1 VTGRAGTRLHCA
13 DVGED
18 PFAGKADWFD
28 RGYTETS
35 HGRARLEI
43 VLERILAA
51 LPEAPLRVLDAGGGT
66 GAFAIPLA
74 RRGDDVTVLDRS
86 EEWLGIAGQ
95 RADEAGVNL
104 RLVHGDV
111 EDAPRQVAG
120 PFDAI
125 LCHTVLI
132 YADDPVGVLHALR
145 EVAADGALLSSL
157 EKNRPGLP
165 LRPARAGDFDEAL
178 RVLTDPIAAG
188 RLGIPNRALSLG
200 ELRAALLRAGWVAID
215 AAGVRVF
222 SDGVL
227 EALPEDRHQVLLEL
241 DRRAGRRDPW
251 RRVGRL
257 LHVLARAVPEVPE
270 TLAAVQSRSRAT
282 ASPATREA
290 FPEDGSLDDDDLA
303 TLLGRRRY
311 LTLATT
317 RPDGRP
323 HAAMVGFCVRDGR
336 FWIPSMAGAAR
347 LRNLAHEP
355 AASLVVSEGEGD
367 DHVVVLIEGE
377 AVVHADPGAMLRDWL
392 ADAWRERH
400 GTDPTSW
407 TAAVIEVLPTKV
419 LSYGRDHLHAPG
431 G

>member
-1 VTGRAGTRLHCA
+1 
-13 DVGED
+13 VGED

-51 LPEAPLRVLDAGGGT
+51 LPEPPLRVLDAGGGT

-74 RRGDDVTVLDRS
+74 RRGDDVTVLDQS
-86 EEWLGIAGQ
+86 EEWLGVAERRAG
-95 RADEAGVNL
+95 EAAVNL
-104 RLVHGDV
+104 RLVRGDV
-111 EDAPRQVAG
+111 EDAPGLVAG

-132 YADDPVGVLHALR
+132 YAEDPVRSLQALR
-145 EVAADGALLSSL
+145 EVAAPGALLSSL

-165 LRPARAGDFDEAL
+165 LRPARAWDFDEAL
-178 RVLTDPIAAG
+178 RVLTDPVAAG
-188 RLGIPNRALSLG
+188 RLGIPNRALTLG
-200 ELRAALLRAGWVAID
+200 ELRAALLRAGWVATD
-215 AAGVRVF
+215 AAGIRVF

-227 EALPEDRHQVLLEL
+227 EALPEERHQVLLEL

-251 RRVGRL
+251 RRVARL
-257 LHVLARAVPEVPE
+257 LHVLARAVPEEPE
-270 TLAAVQSRSRAT
+270 TLGAVQTRSRAT

-290 FPEDGSLDDDDLA
+290 FPVEQTLDDDDLA
-303 TLLGRRRY
+303 IVLGRRRY

-336 FWIPSMAGAAR
+336 FWIPSTGGSAR

-355 AASLVVSEGEGD
+355 AVSLVVSEGEGP
-367 DHVVVLIEGE
+367 DHVVVLVEGE
-377 AVVHADPGAMLRDWL
+377 AVVHADPGPVLRDWL
-392 ADAWRERH
+392 ADAWRDRH

-407 TAAVIEVLPTKV
+407 TAAMIEVLPTKV
-419 LSYGRDHLHAPG
+419 LSFGRDHLHAPSG
-431 G
+431 